1 MLTSL
6 TVTLPHGDVTTT
18 INPTGG
24 TVIEQPSGYGKSAI
38 AAGIVR
44 AFTGEPGPSVS
55 ATTASGSTLAVTP
68 RARTVTR
75 MVDGDPVTHRATSA
89 AEYRAGLPRAFRSP
103 ELTTLILDS
112 RQWEALYAGGID
124 GNRKLRDALAVALP
138 EASLDATVE
147 RLMGEDYRSSDSL
160 DLKVALKAQTAANTR
175 RDEAR
180 GSADAVARRIAD
192 ARAQVERAE
201 AASDATDA
209 RVVLAAEAAWA
220 AYDIS
225 AARWT
230 AHDGAL
236 SRWED
241 ATPLVVPEPD
251 AAAHEAARKLVDV
264 LREEEASSRAKAAAE
279 RARVEAEARAAAEA
293 ERVKRE
299 ADARAKA
306 AAEAARVEAERAKA
320 DADRRVREAEARVAA
335 APVGVSAP
343 LFATRQ
349 PEPVAPLA
357 AAVAADAPATMTITC
372 PACNHTWSPS

>member
-24 TVIEQPSGYGKSAI
+24 TLIEQPSGYGKSAI

-55 ATTASGSTLAVTP
+55 AATASGSTLAVTP

-75 MVDGDPVTHRATSA
+75 MVDGEPVTHRATSA
-89 AEYRAGLPRAFRSP
+89 AEYRSGMPRAFRSP

-147 RLMGEDYRSSDSL
+147 RLMGDDYRSSDPL
-160 DLKVALKAQTAANTR
+160 DLKLALKAQTAANTR

-209 RVVLAAEAAWA
+209 RAILAADAAWA

-230 AHDGAL
+230 AYDGAL
-236 SRWED
+236 SRWEA
-241 ATPLVVPEPD
+241 ATPAPVPAPD
-251 AAAHEAARKLVDV
+251 EAAYTAARDIVAA
-264 LREEEASSRAKAAAE
+264 LREQEAAERAKAAAE
-279 RARVEAEARAAAEA
+279 AARVEAEARAAAEA

-320 DADRRVREAEARVAA
+320 DADRRVREAETKAKAA
-335 APVGVSAP
+335 ATPVGVTAP
-343 LFATRQ
+343 LFTTRQ
-349 PEPVAPLA
+349 PEPVAPT
-357 AAVAADAPATMTITC
+357 VAADAKPAMTITC
-372 PACNHTWSPS
+372 PNCAHTWSPS